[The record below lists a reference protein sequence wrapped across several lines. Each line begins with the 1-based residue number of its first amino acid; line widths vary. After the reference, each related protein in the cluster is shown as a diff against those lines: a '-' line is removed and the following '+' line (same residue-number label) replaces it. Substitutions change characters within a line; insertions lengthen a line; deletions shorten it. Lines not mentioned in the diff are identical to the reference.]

1 MPILCRTMARQTN
14 LGMAFASLALSLIAN
29 GQSSSPSDPF
39 CAPPD
44 ATDVVC
50 RATFSP
56 GGGCIPLILAELE
69 QATTRVDVAMFYFSS
84 EALVNAL
91 CRLSA
96 TRGIA
101 VRVLT
106 CSDMDQ
112 PATRPVLEKLRDHGI
127 GVWVVSPTGSGKLHH
142 KCVVVDGK
150 VVLTGAANWSE
161 AAEQS
166 NHEDV
171 LAAYSPA
178 LAEKYLARFDEMQAT
193 GLSLAGPPPTK
204 VSARPDRKLP
214 PPRRNLPG
222 TEAVAAQVRAYFS
235 PARERIL
242 ADLIPQLKQ
251 ARTVDV
257 GMYLLTDAELRATL
271 EEIASNA
278 EVRVVVDAGVLAGK
292 GIGNLQVLWDA
303 GVKIAVFH
311 GERAAMHLKSVV
323 IDERY
328 VWTGS
333 ANWTETALGGNYED
347 VLCLDSP
354 ALAQLY
360 ARNLREIFAASRSF
374 DTETLDLAKPEDPV
388 VPSDYDESL
397 PATGPRTNFTD
408 FVRVPFPGFGAT
420 GKVRYVSDEECQP
433 LLRKLI
439 RGARQSIFI
448 GMYVFSEQKSAAP
461 YSEELIDDLQAA
473 AQRGVYVYFL
483 LYTAPSTVDRLAE
496 QHSNRAEELRKA
508 GIDVRLA
515 LPSTPLH
522 MKTVVVDLSKVMIG
536 SHNWSEGSLSGKR
549 VYESSALIVLDAQ
562 EPKLADF
569 LLGRKTI
576 SDMRS
581 RELWEQEITT
591 LRHLNQASGKARDNL
606 IAELEGRE

>member
-1 MPILCRTMARQTN
+1 MK
-14 LGMAFASLALSLIAN
+14 
-29 GQSSSPSDPF
+29 
-39 CAPPD
+39 
-44 ATDVVC
+44 C

-56 GGGCIPLILAELE
+56 SGGCIPLILAELE
-69 QATTRVDVAMFYFSS
+69 QAQSSVDVAMFYFSS

-91 CRLSA
+91 CHLSA
-96 TRGIA
+96 ERGIA

-112 PATRPVLEKLRDHGI
+112 PATRPVLEKLRDHGVV
-127 GVWVVSPTGSGKLHH
+127 VWVVSPFGSGKLHH
-142 KCVVVDGK
+142 KCAVVDRK

-171 LAAYSPA
+171 LALYSPA

-193 GLSLAGPPPTK
+193 GVPLVGPPPTK
-204 VSARPDRKLP
+204 VSARIDRRLP
-214 PPRRNLPG
+214 QPRRNLPG
-222 TEAVAAQVRAYFS
+222 TEIMADQTRVYFS
-235 PARERIL
+235 PARQQIMAEL
-242 ADLIPQLKQ
+242 LPQLKQ

-257 GMYLLTDAELRATL
+257 GMYLLTDAELRAAL
-271 EEIASNA
+271 AEIASNA
-278 EVRVVVDAGVLAGK
+278 EVRVVVDAGALAGK

-303 GVKIAVFH
+303 GVQIACFH
-311 GERAAMHLKSVV
+311 QDRAAMHLKSVV
-323 IDERY
+323 IDSRY

-347 VLCLDSP
+347 MLCLDSP
-354 ALAQLY
+354 GLAQLY
-360 ARNLREIFAASRSF
+360 SQNLQNIFQASQSFEKEALNLSEPDETSIPNDFDAA
-374 DTETLDLAKPEDPV
+374 LPV
-388 VPSDYDESL
+388 
-397 PATGPRTNFTD
+397 TGPRTNFTD
-408 FVRVPFPGFGAT
+408 FARALFPGFEST

-439 RGARQSIFI
+439 RDARQSIFI
-448 GMYVFSEQKSAAP
+448 GMYVFSEQKSEAPFAEEVIADLKEAAR
-461 YSEELIDDLQAA
+461 
-473 AQRGVYVYFL
+473 RGVYVYLL

-496 QHSNRAEELRKA
+496 QHSARAEELRKA

-522 MKTVVVDLSKVMIG
+522 MKTIVVDLAKVMVG

-562 EPKLADF
+562 EPRLADF
-569 LLGRKTI
+569 LLSRKTI

-591 LRHLNQASGKARDNL
+591 LRHLDQTSGASHDAL
-606 IAELEGRE
+606 VAELEGRE

>member
-1 MPILCRTMARQTN
+1 MPILCRTMAKRIN
-14 LGMAFASLALSLIAN
+14 LGMAFASLSLVLVAN
-29 GQSSSPSDPF
+29 GQSTSPYAPF
-39 CAPPD
+39 SAPPD
-44 ATDVVC
+44 ATGVGC

-84 EALVNAL
+84 DALVNAL

-193 GLSLAGPPPTK
+193 GVSLAGPPPTK
-204 VSARPDRKLP
+204 TSARPDRRLP

-222 TEAVAAQVRAYFS
+222 TETVAAQARTYFT

-242 ADLIPQLKQ
+242 ADLLPQLKQ
-251 ARTVDV
+251 AKTVDV

-271 EEIASNA
+271 AEIASNA

-303 GVKIAVFH
+303 GVKIAVFR
-311 GERAAMHLKSVV
+311 GDRAAMHLKSVV

-347 VLCLDSP
+347 MLCFDSP

-360 ARNLREIFAASRSF
+360 ARNLRAIFAASRSF
-374 DTETLDLAKPEDPV
+374 ESETLNLAKPDETAIPDI
-388 VPSDYDESL
+388 YDASL
-397 PATGPRTNFTD
+397 PATGPRINFTD
-408 FVRVPFPGFGAT
+408 FARVPFPGFEAT
-420 GKVRYVSDEECQP
+420 GKVRYVPDEECQP

-439 RGARQSIFI
+439 RGARQSILI
-448 GMYVFSEQKSAAP
+448 GMYVFSEQNSAAP
-461 YSEELIDDLQAA
+461 YSEELIDDLKAA
-473 AQRGVYVYFL
+473 AQRGVYVYLL

-562 EPKLADF
+562 EPRLADF

-591 LRHLNQASGKARDNL
+591 LRHLNQASGKARDDL
-606 IAELEGRE
+606 IAELEGPE

>member
-1 MPILCRTMARQTN
+1 M
-14 LGMAFASLALSLIAN
+14 
-29 GQSSSPSDPF
+29 
-39 CAPPD
+39 
-44 ATDVVC
+44 VC

-84 EALVNAL
+84 DVLVDAL

-96 TRGIA
+96 ERGID

-106 CSDMDQ
+106 CSDMDH

-142 KCVVVDGK
+142 KCAVVDGK

-161 AAEQS
+161 AAELS

-178 LAEKYLARFDEMQAT
+178 LAEKYLAHFDDMQAI
-193 GLSLAGPPPTK
+193 GVPLAGPPPTK
-204 VSARPDRKLP
+204 VSARPDRKWP
-214 PPRRNLPG
+214 PPRRNSPG
-222 TEAVAAQVRAYFS
+222 TEALAAQARAYFS

-251 ARTVDV
+251 AKTGDV
-257 GMYLLTDAELRATL
+257 GMYLLTDAELRSTL
-271 EEIASNA
+271 AEIASNA

-292 GIGNLQVLWDA
+292 GIGNLQVLLDA

-311 GERAAMHLKSVV
+311 GERTAMHLKSVV

-333 ANWTETALGGNYED
+333 ANWTETALDCNNED
-347 VLCLDSP
+347 MLCLDSP

-374 DTETLDLAKPEDPV
+374 ETETLHLAKPDEMA
-388 VPSDYDESL
+388 VPSGFDASL
-397 PATGPRTNFTD
+397 PATESRTNFTD
-408 FVRVPFPGFGAT
+408 FVRVPFPGFEAT
-420 GKVRYVSDEECQP
+420 GKVRYVPDEECQP

-461 YSEELIDDLQAA
+461 YSEELIDDLKAA
-473 AQRGVYVYFL
+473 AQRGVYVYLL

-496 QHSNRAEELRKA
+496 QHSDRAEELRKA

-522 MKTVVVDLSKVMIG
+522 MKTVVVDLSKVMVG

-549 VYESSALIVLDAQ
+549 VFESSALIVLDAQ
-562 EPKLADF
+562 ESRLADF
-569 LLGRKTI
+569 LLSRKTI

-591 LRHLNQASGKARDNL
+591 LRYLNQASGKARDDL

>member
-1 MPILCRTMARQTN
+1 M
-14 LGMAFASLALSLIAN
+14 
-29 GQSSSPSDPF
+29 
-39 CAPPD
+39 
-44 ATDVVC
+44 VC

-69 QATTRVDVAMFYFSS
+69 QAISRVDVAMFYFSS
-84 EALVNAL
+84 DALVDAL
-91 CRLSA
+91 CQCSA
-96 TRGIA
+96 ERGIA

-142 KCVVVDGK
+142 KCAVVDGK

-171 LAAYSPA
+171 LATYSPA
-178 LAEKYLARFDEMQAT
+178 LAEKYLARFDEMQSI
-193 GLSLAGPPPTK
+193 GLSLAGPSPTK

-214 PPRRNLPG
+214 PPRRTLPG

-235 PARERIL
+235 PARQQIL
-242 ADLIPQLKQ
+242 ADLLPQLKQ

-257 GMYLLTDAELRATL
+257 GMYLLTDAELRSTL
-271 EEIASNA
+271 AEIASNA
-278 EVRVVVDAGVLAGK
+278 EVRVVVDAGDLAGK

-333 ANWTETALGGNYED
+333 ANWTETALDCNNED
-347 VLCLDSP
+347 MLCLDSP

-360 ARNLREIFAASRSF
+360 AQNLREIFAASRSF
-374 DTETLDLAKPEDPV
+374 ETETLHLAKQDEMA
-388 VPSDYDESL
+388 VPSGFDASM
-397 PATGPRTNFTD
+397 PATESRTNFTD
-408 FVRVPFPGFGAT
+408 FVRVPFPGFEAT
-420 GKVRYVSDEECQP
+420 GKVRYVPDEECQP

-461 YSEELIDDLQAA
+461 YSEELIDDLKAA
-473 AQRGVYVYFL
+473 AQRGAYVYLL

-496 QHSNRAEELRKA
+496 QHSDRAEELRKA

-522 MKTVVVDLSKVMIG
+522 MKTVVVDLSKVMVG

-549 VYESSALIVLDAQ
+549 VFESSALIVLDAQ
-562 EPKLADF
+562 ESRLADF
-569 LLGRKTI
+569 LLSRKTI

-591 LRHLNQASGKARDNL
+591 LRYLNQASGKARDDL